1 MKYIIVKDR
10 EDDEHAIVFPDEII
24 HKDVARI
31 HRATD
36 VRFISAGFCDMETLQ
51 CWGKSESLNRE
62 SRPEEDSQV
71 LKKDFNRTPG
81 RES

>member
-10 EDDEHAIVFPDEII
+10 DDKEFGIIFPDAIR

-36 VRFISAGFCDMETLQ
+36 VRVMSAGECRIGETTAA
-51 CWGKSESLNRE
+51 WSFSESLGGMA
-62 SRPEEDSQV
+62 SRPEDGAILER
-71 LKKDFNRTPG
+71 DFSNHVR
-81 RES
+81 